1 MAVPVE
7 AIQELVARQLGR
19 RGVQADHHLVADLGM
34 ESIDT
39 LNLVGALEEKYKV
52 SLKDEEIAN
61 VQTVRDLH
69 ELLLRKL

>member
-1 MAVPVE
+1 MK
-7 AIQELVARQLGR
+7 
-19 RGVQADHHLVADLGM
+19 ADDHLVADLGV

-52 SLKDEEIAN
+52 SLKDEEIAKL
-61 VQTVRDLH
+61 QTVRDLH